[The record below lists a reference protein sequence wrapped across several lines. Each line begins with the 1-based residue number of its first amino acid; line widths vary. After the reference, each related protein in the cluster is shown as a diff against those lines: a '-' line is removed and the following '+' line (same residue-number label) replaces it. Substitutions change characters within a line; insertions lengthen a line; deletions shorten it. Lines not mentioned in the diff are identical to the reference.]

1 MFWPAT
7 VIRKMGELTEI
18 QMFDDECTKKV
29 VHNTKIKPFQKLQKV
44 PGNRNRYWKEAYEL
58 ACKEID
64 G

>member
-29 VHNTKIKPFQKLQKV
+29 VQNTKIKPFQKLQKV
-44 PGNRNRYWKEAYEL
+44 PGNRNRYWKKAY
-58 ACKEID
+58 
-64 G
+64 